1 MAAGRPGRVRID
13 VDDEEIAERVCELIH
28 AKDVAAQSLGVRLL
42 AAGPG
47 AAVTQLEVVENMA
60 NGHGICHGGV
70 IFTLADCA
78 FAYACNSRNE
88 SSIAASAS
96 IDFLKPARL
105 GDSLTAVA
113 SERAVSGRSGFYE
126 VLVSN
131 QGGDRIA
138 LYHGRAYR
146 LKGEKVI
153 GVESG
158 M

>member
-1 MAAGRPGRVRID
+1 M
-13 VDDEEIAERVCELIH
+13 DDEEIAERVCELIH
-28 AKDVAAQSLGVRLL
+28 SKDIAAQSLGIRLL
-42 AAGPG
+42 SAGPG
-47 AAVTQLEVVENMA
+47 VAITQLEVLAVMA

-88 SSIAASAS
+88 SSIGASAS
-96 IDFLKPARL
+96 IDFLKAARF

-131 QGGDRIA
+131 QDGDRIA
-138 LYHGRAYR
+138 LYHGRAHR
-146 LKGEKVI
+146 LKDEKVI
-153 GVESG
+153 GIERG